1 MFEDYKQ
8 LYPTPPELVRMML
21 EPFTRNPHINLRD
34 WETAR
39 TWNLKEYADV
49 LDPSGGKGDL
59 LEAVKEQMRS
69 GTRGYAIEI
78 EPELRMILNGKGI
91 TVVET
96 DLLAVEAFDRH
107 YGLILANPPFAQG
120 ATHALKLWELMQPG
134 TDMCIVL
141 NAETIRNAFSD
152 ERALLLKIIEDHGWW
167 EEAGKPFATAE
178 RPTDVECVLVY
189 LRKMPS
195 TTVDWE
201 QADLEEDPEQPTPN
215 FADPN
220 SLATRNTIATYVH
233 AYQQAIAAQ
242 ERMEQAATERKFW
255 LRGISK
261 PYEEGK
267 PYEIK
272 DAADIKAGFWNKIFE
287 ATELGTRTTSRF
299 QAEFRAHL
307 AANKTV
313 SFNERNIR
321 GILQMFVD
329 NAQFML
335 EQCIDDAFELA
346 IGYHEDNRLH
356 TEGWKTNDSYRCAR
370 RVIVPYGPSYDKK
383 WDRFDD
389 SWSYSTK
396 FTDIDRALCFITGL
410 DIERIRTSVAAVH
423 DHAQQFNDLKGSI
436 RRPKYDRML
445 MSTFFDPIRF
455 FKKGTLH
462 FTFDDER
469 LWMEFNI
476 RAARHK
482 AWLPNKK
489 KSPPRRKR
497 QEKQPLHDN
506 DGRHFYNISGMYEW
520 QDQAGDVHQLPVDQ
534 TIRDTSEEDAFAA
547 AVDWAI
553 LENIPDFHHRFKD
566 DSVAKLTVGPATPQE
581 ALLLTEIDWTQ
592 YQHDPLALPAPQQ
605 AQLLMLE
612 EEFA

>member
-1 MFEDYKQ
+1 MFEEYNQ
-8 LYPTPPELVRMML
+8 LYPTPPQLVRMML
-21 EPFTRNPHINLRD
+21 EPFTRNPRINLRD

-39 TWNLKEYADV
+39 AWNLQEYADV
-49 LDPSGGKGDL
+49 LDPSAGKGDL
-59 LEAVKEQMRS
+59 LKAVKDQLRS
-69 GTRGYAIEI
+69 DTRGYAIEI

-120 ATHALKLWELMQPG
+120 VTHALKLWELMQPG

-152 ERALLLKIIEDHGWW
+152 ERVLLLKIIEDHGWW
-167 EEAGKPFATAE
+167 EEAGQPFLDAK

-189 LRKMPS
+189 LRKLPS

-201 QADLEEDPEQPTPN
+201 QAGLDEDAEQTAPN

-242 ERMEQAATERKFW
+242 ERMEQAETERKFW
-255 LRGISK
+255 LKGISK
-261 PYEEGK
+261 PYEEGARTHD
-267 PYEIK
+267 IC
-272 DAADIKAGFWNKIFE
+272 DAADIKAGFWNKIFQ

-307 AANKTV
+307 AANKGV
-313 SFNERNIR
+313 SFNERNVR

-329 NAQFML
+329 NAQAML
-335 EQCIDDAFELA
+335 EQCIDDAFEMA

-370 RVIVPYGPSYDKK
+370 RVIVPYGPSYEKK
-383 WDRFDD
+383 FDRFDD
-389 SWSYSTK
+389 QWTYTTK

-410 DIERIRTSVAAVH
+410 DIEKIQTSAHTVYRHVEAYNNT
-423 DHAQQFNDLKGSI
+423 DKYSL

-445 MSTFFDPIRF
+445 MSTFFNPIRI

-462 FTFDDER
+462 FTFEDER

-497 QEKQPLHDN
+497 QGQEPLNDN
-506 DGRHFYNISGMYEW
+506 DGRHFYNISGLYEW
-520 QDQAGDVHQLPVDQ
+520 QDEAGDVHQLPVDQ
-534 TIRDTSEEDAFAA
+534 TVRDANEDDAFAA

-553 LENIPDFHHRFKD
+553 LENIPDFHRRFKD
-566 DSVAKLTVGPATPQE
+566 DNVAKLAVGPATPQE
-581 ALLLTEIDWTQ
+581 ALLLTEIDWTP
-592 YQHDPLALPAPQQ
+592 YQRNSLALPAPEQ

-612 EEFA
+612 ED